1 MNNFEDLDNSYSHLS
16 EKIFQKNPSQDFLDL
31 IRNLFLT
38 INKNSY
44 PIEKLISRDWQR
56 VYLKEVIRTR
66 HSFQKNL
73 RQIEKNQNIVNY
85 QYKFTDDEFIGN
97 TILKIEGTIRELPKE
112 LQESARVSL
121 NLLTEAYNL
130 KYIRMEVK
138 ITEKALPLLKKL
150 ETQLLVEIPNYEKIG
165 QIESQLLKLFVSFE
179 KKSKSTIV
187 EIKTHRCYLESLK
200 KMKED

>member
-1 MNNFEDLDNSYSHLS
+1 MSNFEDLDNSYSHLP

-56 VYLKEVIRTR
+56 VYLKEVRRIR

-97 TILKIEGTIRELPKE
+97 TILKIEGNILELPKE

-165 QIESQLLKLFVSFE
+165 QIEYQLLKLFVSFE

-200 KMKED
+200 KIKGD